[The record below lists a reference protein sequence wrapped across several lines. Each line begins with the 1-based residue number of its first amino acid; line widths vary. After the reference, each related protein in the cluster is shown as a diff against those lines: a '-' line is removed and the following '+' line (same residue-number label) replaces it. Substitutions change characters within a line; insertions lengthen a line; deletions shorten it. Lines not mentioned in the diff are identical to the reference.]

1 MAFQEVHGDT
11 LQLQP
16 ATWIMIKLNVRAFCK
31 VPSLEVDSVVV
42 AGFLSAQAGQGRK
55 HRLNQLRDIESIK
68 AGLT

>member
-1 MAFQEVHGDT
+1 
-11 LQLQP
+11 
-16 ATWIMIKLNVRAFCK
+16 MIKLNVRAFCK